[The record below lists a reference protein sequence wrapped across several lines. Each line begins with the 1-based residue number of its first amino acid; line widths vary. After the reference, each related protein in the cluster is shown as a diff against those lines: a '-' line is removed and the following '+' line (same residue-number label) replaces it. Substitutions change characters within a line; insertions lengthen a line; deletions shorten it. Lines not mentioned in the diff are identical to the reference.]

1 MLNRTRYDLRE
12 LLGYDR
18 AENSIMQTITIAVSA
33 ILIAAGLVTAPGLIN
48 NARDNNAT
56 TDLANLAYA
65 QEFAVSTDGKYHA
78 GIHEGDPDSLADV
91 VASSD
96 GSSGVKYTLSGG
108 VEGTAAIVCTSP
120 DFYLLKATSSS
131 GKTFYRSSDSGKTSS
146 DINEITIDPCLAS
159 DLPTFIEPSN
169 PGGGN
174 PPANSVCFNFDGQPI
189 AAYEDGYVAAL
200 TGGSSN
206 TPAAWTGC
214 EFQYE
219 SGFNTASFNEPFAGV
234 FARGTSNNCID
245 FSFYRTGAGVT
256 GDEYDPGFYSAFN
269 AGENAATNGASSD
282 SYSYA
287 YYPMSFGT
295 QCNSDWQAGYSAV
308 TGG

>member
-1 MLNRTRYDLRE
+1 MLNRTIYALRE

-56 TDLANLAYA
+56 TDLANIAYA
-65 QEFAVSTDGKYHA
+65 QEFAVATDGNYHD
-78 GIHEGDPDSLADV
+78 GLNEGDPDSLADV
-91 VASSD
+91 IASSD

-131 GKTFYRSSDSGKTSS
+131 GKTFYRSSESGKTSS
-146 DINEITIDPCLAS
+146 DINEITIDPCLAAE
-159 DLPTFIEPSN
+159 LPGFIEPAN

-174 PPANSVCFNFDGQPI
+174 PPANTVCFNFDGQPI

-200 TGGSSN
+200 SGGSAN
-206 TPAAWTGC
+206 TPNSWTGC
-214 EFQYE
+214 EYQYE
-219 SGFNTASFNEPFAGV
+219 SGYAAAMSGGQFSGV
-234 FARGTSNNCID
+234 FQTGTDSNCVNFD
-245 FSFYRTGAGVT
+245 YYRSGAGAT
-256 GDEYDPGFYSAFN
+256 GDEYDPGIYTAYNAGYS
-269 AGENAATNGASSD
+269 AGENGAPATV
-282 SYSYA
+282 SYA
-287 YYPMSFGT
+287 YYMVTFGSE
-295 QCNSDWQAGYSAV
+295 CDADWQAGYDAV